1 MRMRQIHFSKY
12 DVALFI
18 DKNGKTRWTQ
28 LLKEFVENGSEKH
41 ISRQRL
47 SNYLK
52 ELVDEGLVK
61 KTIDSKAL
69 MFRMYWR
76 VYPIYIIP
84 KERKKRLREIRNK
97 KIIFEFVDAAGPE
110 KIERLKRKIEEMD

>member
-1 MRMRQIHFSKY
+1 MRR
-12 DVALFI
+12 
-18 DKNGKTRWTQ
+18 
-28 LLKEFVENGSEKH
+28 FVENESEKH

-61 KTIDSKAL
+61 KTVDIPAM

-76 VYPIYIIP
+76 AYPIYVVP
-84 KERKKRLREIRNK
+84 ESKRSRIQEIRNK
-97 KIIFEFVDAAGPE
+97 KKIYEFVDAADPK
-110 KIERLKRKIEEMD
+110 KIEKLQKEIDKIK

>member
-1 MRMRQIHFSKY
+1 MRQIHFSKY